1 MFKKLDELSSLL
13 KQFKASIKMPKLE
26 GVQPMKNKAPT
37 LPGLPK
43 ASKKDPVKVAQQIEN
58 ADVKQVAVEGAKGKK
73 EALSTSKSGQ
83 WSLGKTV
90 DPTDST
96 SEANAPMDKADI
108 NRTAYKFKPA
118 ATAGGNSAY
127 HVMYDGKHVGTMS
140 VSHKDNSVHGQ
151 LHPSHEGHRDF
162 VSHAVKAFHIAKH
175 TNTDN

>member
-1 MFKKLDELSSLL
+1 MFKKLDELESLL

-26 GVQPMKNKAPT
+26 GVKPMKNKAPT

-83 WSLGKTV
+83 WSLGK
-90 DPTDST
+90 S
-96 SEANAPMDKADI
+96 DI
-108 NRTAYKFKPA
+108 DRTAYKFKHA

-127 HVMYDGKHVGTMS
+127 HVMHDGNHVGTLS
-140 VSHKDNSVHGQ
+140 VSHKDNSVSGQ